1 MMLYIRYFII
11 GLLLLAIQIVIVPL
25 IAIEKIVPD
34 LMIIFTVYVAL
45 KRGQIPGTLAGFIS
59 GLFMDL
65 TINFV
70 LGLSALS
77 KTVAGF
83 VAGYFYSEAKTS
95 ANTETLRFLGIVI
108 FVSMVDN
115 VVYFFIYIFCNSLDG
130 AEIVKTIIGKTIY
143 TSILSLIPV
152 FITSKET
159 KLL

>member
-1 MMLYIRYFII
+1 MLYIRYFIT
-11 GLLLLAIQIVIVPL
+11 GLLLLALQIVIVPL

-34 LMIIFTVYVAL
+34 LMIIFVVYVAL
-45 KRGQIPGTLAGFIS
+45 KKGQISGTLAGFIS
-59 GLFMDL
+59 GLLMDL

-115 VVYFFIYIFCNSLDG
+115 TVYFLIDILANSLDG
-130 AEIVKTIIGKTIY
+130 AEIAKMIIGKTIY
-143 TSILSLIPV
+143 TGILSLIPV

-159 KLL
+159 RLL